1 MTEPSRWPLGFQS
14 AAILT
19 IDFND
24 IHGILTQAPAVA
36 GRDKTLSVWR
46 YGTLRGVDRLLALLA
61 EKQLKASW
69 CMPAIVAEE
78 QPELVQ
84 RMVADGHEIAC
95 SGDTHEDF
103 SLLTLEQ
110 QIASVTRGCD
120 KLAQITGRKIIGF
133 RTPAGQWKPGLA
145 EALIERGIRW
155 SSSWRGDDLPYFHP
169 GTRLVELPMHYTLED
184 EPYFAFNL
192 SPAIPPGQSRIAPY
206 AETLANMTQDF
217 HGFHRFGLC
226 YLLRLHPEII
236 GTAGRIG
243 LLRALLD
250 TLQQHNVWIATAEQA
265 AAHWQTQ
272 PDNDISHPAEVFTRI
287 IGGAHGEHA

>member
-69 CMPAIVAEE
+69 CMPAIVAEQ

-84 RMVADGHEIAC
+84 RIVTGGHEIAC

-120 KLAQITGRKIIGF
+120 KLAQITGRKITGF

-145 EALIERGIRW
+145 QVLIERGICW

-206 AETLANMTQDF
+206 GETLANMTQDF

-250 TLQQHNVWIATAEQA
+250 MLQQHNVWIATAEQA

-272 PDNDISHPAEVFTRI
+272 PDNDVCHPAEVFTRI
-287 IGGAHGEHA
+287 TGGAHGELA

>member
-1 MTEPSRWPLGFQS
+1 MTESSRWPSGYQS
-14 AAILT
+14 AALIS

-46 YGTLRGVDRLLALLA
+46 YGTLRGVERLLALLA
-61 EKQLKASW
+61 ESEVQASW
-69 CMPAIVAEE
+69 CLPAIVAEE
-78 QPELVQ
+78 QPELARQ
-84 RMVADGHEIAC
+84 IVANGHEIAC
-95 SGDTHEDF
+95 SGDRHEDF
-103 SLLTLEQ
+103 SLLSLQQ
-110 QIASVTRGCD
+110 QIDSVKRGCE
-120 KLAQITGRKIIGF
+120 KLSAITGQAVKGF

-145 EALIERGIRW
+145 SALTELGICW

-206 AETLANMTQDF
+206 GETLANLSQDF
-217 HGFHRFGLC
+217 EAFHRFGLC
-226 YLLRLHPEII
+226 YLLRLHPEIT

-243 LLRALLD
+243 IVRSLLQLLKK
-250 TLQQHNVWIATAEQA
+250 NSVWIATAGQIA
-265 AAHWQTQ
+265 NHWQTQ
-272 PDNDISHPAEVFTRI
+272 PDNDPYHPVEVFHCVSGDI
-287 IGGAHGEHA
+287 HA